1 MQLPSHHYSFSSY
14 RLANPTIFIIH
25 ARAYEGIS
33 FLLQFFQTVTM
44 IYTTCR
50 ATNSGK
56 RCTFAM

>member
-33 FLLQFFQTVTM
+33 FYCSFF
-44 IYTTCR
+44 R
-50 ATNSGK
+50 L
-56 RCTFAM
+56 